1 MDNYIDNDE
10 TQKYGPDLR
19 TNVARAFADATPPV
33 AAIVAWIIEG
43 QKSAD
48 ETFADAMHKARQA
61 SSGASSAADEKEP
74 AVVDARKL
82 MTGFHKHLESK
93 LDLGEWS
100 GDLTLFFPKGRTGL
114 SKHAGPLAT
123 SIDVALRALHEDAT
137 VPEHAKFTA
146 KLKRAHKDLS
156 ALIGATSDAT
166 HGARKGL
173 SEQSAEK
180 EAWLREYRS
189 NALLVEGL
197 LQKAGRLDELNGIIP
212 HLSAPGGRKTGDAD
226 ESNTD
231 KKPVTP
237 KPDA

>member
-1 MDNYIDNDE
+1 MDSYIDNDE
-10 TQKYGPDLR
+10 TQKYGPELR
-19 TNVARAFADATPPV
+19 TNVARAFAGATGTV
-33 AAIVAWIIEG
+33 AAVAQWIVEG
-43 QKSAD
+43 QKAAD
-48 ETFADAMHKARQA
+48 ETFASAMHKARQA

-74 AVVDARKL
+74 AAVDARKL
-82 MTGFHKHLESK
+82 MSGFHKHLESK

-100 GDLTLFFPKGRTGL
+100 GDIALFFPKGRSGL

-123 SIDVALRALHEDAT
+123 AIEVALRALHDDET

-180 EAWLREYRS
+180 DAWLREYRS

-197 LQKAGRLDELNGIIP
+197 LQKAGRGDELNAIVP
-212 HLSAPGGRKTGDAD
+212 HLSAPGAKKPGDAG
-226 ESNTD
+226 ESNTE
-231 KKPVTP
+231 KKPDVR